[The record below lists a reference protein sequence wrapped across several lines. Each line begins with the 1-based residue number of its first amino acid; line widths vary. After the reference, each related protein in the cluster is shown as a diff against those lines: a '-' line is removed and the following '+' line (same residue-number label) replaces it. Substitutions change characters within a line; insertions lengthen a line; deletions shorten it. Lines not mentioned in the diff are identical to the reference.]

1 MLNEI
6 SIDEFARNLLEE
18 AKRYLEKAIEEKVSA
33 HLHAALMLVFSS
45 LEAHINSISEDF
57 KDRPEL
63 CQHERGLLLEKDVR
77 LENGAFVLKHSLK
90 ITRLEDRIK
99 FLHLRF
105 SGEPIDTSGPH
116 WSRLVDALT
125 LRNSLT
131 HPKKSI
137 EITENNVAQ
146 AIQAIIDI
154 IDDLYRAIYNS
165 PFPAANRGLGSK
177 LSF

>member
-1 MLNEI
+1 MSNET
-6 SIDEFARNLLEE
+6 SIDEFARTLLEE
-18 AKRYLEKAIEEKVSA
+18 AKRYLEKASEEKLSA
-33 HLHAALMLVFSS
+33 HLHAALILAFSS
-45 LEAHINSISEDF
+45 LEAYINSISYDF

-63 CQHERGLLLEKDVR
+63 CLHERGLLLEKDVR
-77 LENGAFVLKHSLK
+77 LVNGEFVLTEGLK
-90 ITRLEDRIK
+90 ITRLEDRVK

-105 SGEPIDTSGPH
+105 SGRPLETSHAH

-131 HPKKSI
+131 HPKKSV
-137 EITENNVAQ
+137 EITESSVAQ

-154 IDDLYRAIYNS
+154 IDDLYRAIYSS